1 MQNKIKS
8 IIEKELNAYSRSL
21 GKKASFNQTSPY
33 LLKNVRN
40 FILRKGKRL
49 RPFLFVAGYLGFAK
63 RIAPNLY
70 KSALSMEL
78 LHDFMLVH
86 DDIVDKADTRRGKP
100 SMHKMLGQDLAI
112 IAGDF
117 IYAMALDT
125 FLSIRENRQRK
136 EKALKEFIK
145 ATMVT
150 ATGEFVELLSGSKEL
165 KKISKEDIY
174 RIYDCKTACYTFASP
189 LSCGA
194 ILAGASQEQVNR
206 LRKLGLYL
214 GRAFQIKDDIL
225 GIFGEKSETGK
236 SPLSDLQEGKKTIL
250 IWYAYRHSKEK
261 TKSAIQKSL
270 KKGRINRGDLL
281 KMRKI
286 IKESG
291 ALDYAKKEAA
301 NFAKQ
306 ARSLLN
312 SSSMR
317 REYKTLIDQY
327 SQKLLNL

>member
-194 ILAGASQEQVNR
+194 ILAGASQKQVNR
-206 LRKLGLYL
+206 LHKLGLCL